1 MNIDE
6 NTDQESIEEVSP
18 AEDNSMDVIDINLD
32 EELKS
37 DTSNAYSKTSGKD
50 LTVFVVDDDNFLL
63 EMYVKKFKNSGFEIM
78 SSGGGEDTLTKIR
91 NGANPDIFIFDLV
104 MPQMDGLELIKH
116 IQTENLIPKAT
127 KIVLSNQG
135 QQTDIQKAEEIG
147 VDGYIVK
154 ALHTPSEIVELVIKT
169 HKEKNK

>member
-1 MNIDE
+1 M
-6 NTDQESIEEVSP
+6 NTDQNIDLDNIEEISP
-18 AEDNSMDVIDINLD
+18 SEENGSGETDINLD

-37 DTSNAYSKTSGKD
+37 NIIKDSGKG

-63 EMYVKKFKNSGFEIM
+63 EMYAKKFKNSGFEIIT
-78 SSGGGEDTLTKIR
+78 SNGGEDTLAKIKE
-91 NGANPDIFIFDLV
+91 GANPDIFVFDLV
-104 MPQMDGLELIKH
+104 MPQMDGLELIQNIHK
-116 IQTENLIPKAT
+116 ENLIPKAT

-135 QQTDIQKAEEIG
+135 QQTDINKAEEIG

-154 ALHTPSEIVELVIKT
+154 ALHTPSEIVEIVINT